1 MRHEFNSKRLLG
13 ITRSKGKMYEFGLSE
28 NLHIEIP
35 QGSNPEQLFILTVGT
50 LGDVA
55 AMLSQVENLTSVPNK
70 VIEELSF
77 SASFF
82 DAFLESRF
90 DQQFDNDTIFLAASA
105 YYLTG
110 RPGSSL
116 VMARKIDD
124 SILEDAIDKM
134 LAWILK
140 SNWTQKIQILH
151 AYLEDQLQ
159 HVIDLI
165 SQHFASG
172 ASTSGIYQSLKLLR
186 DEIYEFGT
194 PRELLFID
202 IISAVM
208 RIRLNSSAWT
218 TLPRF
223 TGIAAEQWAQS
234 INKKGFPKELWP
246 SQMLLGEAGIFSG
259 ASGVVQMPTSAGK
272 TRAIEIIIRSSFISN
287 RTSLAVVVAPFR
299 ALCHEIG
306 TTLRHDFKDD
316 NIKVNELTDAM
327 QLDFLNDIAELL
339 GTFEPVSKYLLVVT
353 PEKLLYVL
361 RQTPS
366 LLNSIGLVVY
376 DEGHQFDSGSRGIT
390 YELLLTEIKS
400 LLPKTAQTILVSA
413 VIQNADEVGEWL
425 IGEGVKVINGVSLL
439 PTSRSVAFASWLE
452 RLGQLFFFESN
463 EYSQHD
469 YFVPRI
475 IEQTKFERLPRQKKD
490 RFFPEKNEPNDIALY
505 LGLKLVPE
513 GAVAIFCGRK
523 DTAAGFAKRV
533 IEIYELGL
541 DIAAPAAVSNQDE
554 IRRMRVLFDENYG
567 QSSAFS
573 RSASL
578 GVFVHNGA
586 TPQGIR
592 LSIEYAMQKGLIKF
606 VACTSTLAQGV
617 NLPIRY
623 LIVTSIYQGQ
633 EKIKVR
639 DFQNLVGRAGR
650 SGMHTEGLIIFADS
664 DVYDKRRTERWKFDS
679 SVQLLFPDRSELTTS
694 SILEIFQ
701 PIFSVDEKL
710 SLSIGAEYL
719 LSVLLGG
726 EDSWA
731 YFADEVIRL
740 NQQVRFNK
748 KQIIDDLAK
757 RRKYLHAIESH
768 LMANRGSVDF
778 NEFRSAAERLAKLTL
793 AFHLASEDERQ
804 SIVILFTKLADY
816 LNDKEPDTR
825 KQTIYAKTLLGIN
838 AAKQVEQWVNQNQAN
853 LLLASTN
860 QELLDLVWLL
870 FPSLLSD
877 KFFHTVE
884 PSTLPIEIAS
894 RWLNGLSYDA
904 IYQYVLSAG
913 GSKPYGENRRR
924 QLTLEDVIEFC
935 DNTLSFQ
942 CSLLLGAVAEFLFID
957 VSLLG
962 VDSTFKLFQKA
973 LKYGLPD
980 SLSISIYEKGFSDR
994 CVAVKIRDELIL
1006 KDYQESYWGD
1016 SIEFYRS
1023 DLQEILNDYPSYF
1036 QSVLDS
1042 V

>member
-55 AMLSQVENLTSVPNK
+55 AMLSQAENLTSVPNK

-90 DQQFDNDTIFLAASA
+90 DQQLDNDTIFLAAAA

-116 VMARKIDD
+116 VMARKLDD
-124 SILEDAIDKM
+124 SILEDAIDKI

-151 AYLEDQLQ
+151 PYLEDQLQ
-159 HVIDLI
+159 HAIDLI
-165 SQHFASG
+165 TQHFASG
-172 ASTSGIYQSLKLLR
+172 ASTSEIYQSLKLLR
-186 DEIYEFGT
+186 DEIYKFGT

-223 TGIAAEQWAQS
+223 TGIAAEQWAPS

-259 ASGVVQMPTSAGK
+259 ASGIVQMPTSAGK
-272 TRAIEIIIRSSFISN
+272 TRAIEIVIRSSFISN
-287 RTSLAVVVAPFR
+287 RTNLAVVVAPFR

-306 TTLRHDFKDD
+306 TTLRQDFKGD

-339 GTFEPVSKYLLVVT
+339 GVFEPVSKYLLVVT

-463 EYSQHD
+463 EYSQAD

-541 DIAAPAAVSNQDE
+541 DISAPAAVSNQDE

-567 QSSAFS
+567 QNFAFS

-740 NQQVRFNK
+740 NQQVRFDK

-816 LNDKEPDTR
+816 LNDKEPDTI

-853 LLLASTN
+853 LLLVSTN
-860 QELLDLVWLL
+860 QELLDLVWVV

-877 KFFHTVE
+877 KFFHTIE
-884 PSTLPIEIAS
+884 PSTLPLEIAS
-894 RWLNGLSYDA
+894 RWINGLSYDA
-904 IYQYVLSAG
+904 IYQHVASSD
-913 GSKPYGENRRR
+913 GSKPFGENRRR
-924 QLTLEDVIEFC
+924 KLTLEDVIEFC

-942 CSLLLGAVAEFLFID
+942 CSLLLGAVSEFLFID
-957 VSLLG
+957 ESLMG

-973 LKYGLPD
+973 FKYGLPD

>member
-28 NLHIEIP
+28 NLHIAIP
-35 QGSNPEQLFILTVGT
+35 QGSNPEELFLLTVGT

-55 AMLSQVENLTSVPNK
+55 AMLSQAEDLTSVPKK

-90 DQQFDNDTIFLAASA
+90 DQQFDNDTILLAASA

-116 VMARKIDD
+116 VMARKLDD
-124 SILEDAIDKM
+124 SILEDAIDKI
-134 LAWILK
+134 LAWVLK
-140 SNWTQKIQILH
+140 SNWTQRIQVLH
-151 AYLEDQLQ
+151 PFLENQLQ
-159 HVIDLI
+159 QVIDLI

-172 ASTSGIYQSLKLLR
+172 ISTSEIYQSLKFLR
-186 DEIYEFGT
+186 DEIYKFGT

-223 TGIAAEQWAQS
+223 TGITADQWAPS

-259 ASGVVQMPTSAGK
+259 ASGIVQMPTSAGK
-272 TRAIEIIIRSSFISN
+272 TRAIEIVIRSSFISN
-287 RTSLAVVVAPFR
+287 RTNLAVVVAPFR

-306 TTLRHDFKDD
+306 TTLRYDFKDD

-339 GTFEPVSKYLLVVT
+339 GTFEPVSKFLLVVT

-413 VIQNADEVGEWL
+413 VIQNAAEVGEWL
-425 IGEGVKVINGVSLL
+425 IGEDVKVINGVSLL

-452 RLGQLFFFESN
+452 RLGQLFFFESK
-463 EYSQHD
+463 EYSQPD

-475 IEQTKFERLPRQKKD
+475 IEQTKFEKLPRQKKD

-533 IEIYELGL
+533 IEIYEQGL
-541 DIAAPAAVSNQDE
+541 EIAAPSAVSNQDE

-567 QSSAFS
+567 QNSAFS
-573 RSASL
+573 RAASL
-578 GVFVHNGA
+578 GVFVHHGA

-679 SVQLLFPDRSELTTS
+679 SVQLLFPDRSEITTS

-701 PIFSVDEKL
+701 PIFSMDGRPLL
-710 SLSIGAEYL
+710 SLGSEYL
-719 LSVLLGG
+719 MNVLLGG
-726 EDSWA
+726 EDSWT

-740 NQQVRFNK
+740 NQQVSFDKRA
-748 KQIIDDLAK
+748 IIEDLAE

-778 NEFRSAAERLAKLTL
+778 NEFRSAAEKLATLTL

-804 SIVILFTKLADY
+804 SIVILFAKLADY
-816 LNDKEPDTR
+816 LNDKEPNTI

-838 AAKQVEQWVNQNQAN
+838 DAKQVEHWVNQNQGN
-853 LLLASTN
+853 LLLASSN
-860 QELLDLVWLL
+860 QELLELVWPI
-870 FPSLLSD
+870 FPSILSN
-877 KFFHTVE
+877 KFFHTIE
-884 PSTLPIEIAS
+884 PSTLPLGVAS
-894 RWLNGLSYDA
+894 RWLNGMSYDA
-904 IYQYVLSAG
+904 IYQYVVSAE
-913 GSKPYGENRRR
+913 GSKPFGENRRR

-942 CSLLLGAVAEFLFID
+942 CSLLLGAIAEFLFID
-957 VSLLG
+957 ESLMG
-962 VDSTFKLFQKA
+962 MDSNFKLFQKA
-973 LKYGLPD
+973 LKYGLPN

-994 CVAVKIRDELIL
+994 CVAIQMCDELNS
-1006 KDYQESYWGD
+1006 KNYQDLFWGESF
-1016 SIEFYRS
+1016 EFYRYE
-1023 DLQEILNDYPSYF
+1023 LEETLKNYPSYF

-1042 V
+1042 L